1 MNKNF
6 WENKNGSIAIV
17 VALMLTALMG
27 FVGLAIDI
35 GNLYVLRTRMQNAVD
50 AAVCGGGLKL
60 PDQSQA
66 TTQANLL
73 ITDNYFTPAVGQP
86 TFDPTNTN
94 KINYTLTN
102 NISTF
107 FMGLLGYGTVPITVS
122 AEAILQQSGGAT
134 GPFNYALFSHKALT
148 MSGNENIKGSVHSND
163 ALTISGNVKIA
174 NGATEGKNVTLSG
187 NSDVEA
193 VVADTVQ
200 DITISGNAHLDSK
213 SGGVDTNISMP
224 DYTQQIQDIAATKF
238 YTDKTFS
245 GNLDLTGSIY
255 VDGNVTISGNFSGT
269 GAILATGNI
278 TVSGNV
284 NITGSNQVC
293 LYSGKNITMSGNLTT
308 GTTSDS
314 AIIYAPN
321 GLATISG
328 NSIING
334 SIIANQIIESG
345 NLNIKKSGSP
355 ITTLPAAAKAHV
367 KLIR

>member
-1 MNKNF
+1 MNKDF
-6 WENKNGSIAIV
+6 WKNPKGSIAV
-17 VALMLTALMG
+17 VAALMLTGLIG
-27 FVGLAIDI
+27 FVGLAVDI
-35 GNLYVLRTRMQNAVD
+35 GNLHVVRTQMQNAVD
-50 AAVCGGGLKL
+50 AAVCAGGLQL
-60 PDQSQA
+60 TDQSKA
-66 TTQANLL
+66 TIQANLL
-73 ITDNYFTPAVGQP
+73 ITNNNFTPASGQP
-86 TFDPTNTN
+86 TFDPTNTK
-94 KINYTLTN
+94 KISYSLTK
-102 NISTF
+102 IVSTN

-122 AEAILQQSGGAT
+122 AEAILQQSGVPA

-148 MSGNENIKGSVHSND
+148 MSGNEIIKGSVHSND
-163 ALTISGNVKIA
+163 ALTISGNVNIA
-174 NGATEGKNVTLSG
+174 NGVTEGKNVTLSG
-187 NSDVEA
+187 ISNVEA
-193 VVADTVQ
+193 VVAVTEN
-200 DITISGNAHLDSK
+200 DITISGLAHLDSK

-278 TVSGNV
+278 TVSGNA

-293 LYSGKNITMSGNLTT
+293 LYSEKNITMSGNLTT

-334 SIIANQIIESG
+334 SRIANQIIESG